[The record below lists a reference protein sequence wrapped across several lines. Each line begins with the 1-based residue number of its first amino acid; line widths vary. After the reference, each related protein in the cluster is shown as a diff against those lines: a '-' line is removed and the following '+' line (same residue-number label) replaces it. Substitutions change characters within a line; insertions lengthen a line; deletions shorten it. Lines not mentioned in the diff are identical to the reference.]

1 MKKKEEFWDKR
12 RMILLFLISL
22 TFIALSILFRNYLAQ
37 FKSLGIFGI
46 FLINFFGNATLFL
59 PAPALV
65 SVVAGGLIYPP
76 LLVALAA
83 SLGAAFGDLIG
94 FSIGHSG
101 RALFI
106 KNHHRWYMIF
116 KDLFHKFGLMIVFIF
131 AFLPNPFFDAIG
143 IVAGVFGIPL
153 KRFFLALLLGRLLR
167 NLLLAYF
174 GSLF

>member
-12 RMILLFLISL
+12 RIILLFFISV
-22 TFIALSILFRNYLAQ
+22 TFIALSILFRNYLSQ
-37 FKSLGIFGI
+37 FKSLGILGI

-59 PAPALV
+59 PAPAIA
-65 SVVAGGLIYPP
+65 SVVAGGLVYPP
-76 LLVALAA
+76 ILVALAS
-83 SLGAAFGDLIG
+83 SLGAALGDLIG

-101 RALFI
+101 KSLFI

-131 AFLPNPFFDAIG
+131 AFFPNPFFDAIG

-153 KRFFLALLLGRLLR
+153 KRFFVALLLGRLLR